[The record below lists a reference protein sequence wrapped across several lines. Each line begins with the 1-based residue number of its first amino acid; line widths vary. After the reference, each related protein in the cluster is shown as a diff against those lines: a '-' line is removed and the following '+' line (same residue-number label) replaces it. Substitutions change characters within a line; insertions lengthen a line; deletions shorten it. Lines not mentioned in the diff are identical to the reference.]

1 MRECAEKRKERCKQ
15 TDTENT
21 MATQK
26 TSIKISFINCREEFS
41 AKEFCISND
50 LHVRNNKSELG
61 NTVFCDICISE
72 REDKHTYAGKSGKRH
87 ERLAKLESIISK
99 LGNIA
104 QQSVERER
112 KLEEEFSEIKQT
124 MLVFESHIRNS
135 LTHGTLS
142 NDPTMSPDMQGNI
155 QSSNNTTQKKCINN
169 GTSTY
174 IATLCEMG
182 KALCSESIY

>member
-1 MRECAEKRKERCKQ
+1 M
-15 TDTENT
+15 
-21 MATQK
+21 
-26 TSIKISFINCREEFS
+26 
-41 AKEFCISND
+41 
-50 LHVRNNKSELG
+50 L
-61 NTVFCDICISE
+61 
-72 REDKHTYAGKSGKRH
+72 H

-112 KLEEEFSEIKQT
+112 KLEEEFSEIKRT

-142 NDPTMSPDMQGNI
+142 NDSNMSPDVQGNV
-155 QSSNNTTQKKCINN
+155 QNSNNTTQKNCINN
-169 GTSTY
+169 GTSKY

-182 KALCSESIY
+182 KVPCSESIY